1 MKYLIDTNIMI
12 YYFNGSLSVSA
23 KEIVT
28 AMLNDDFNIS
38 VISKMEFLG
47 FSRFNTREKREAA
60 TFTSFANVLS
70 LNEAIVDRTIQ
81 LKQAVKIKLP
91 DAIIAATALCHNLNL
106 VTHNVKDFAGIS
118 LSIYDPFHCGVHE
131 IR

>member
-1 MKYLIDTNIMI
+1 MKYLIDTNILI

-23 KEIVT
+23 KEIIT
-28 AMLNDDFNIS
+28 AMFNDHFNIS

-47 FSRFNTREKREAA
+47 FSRFDAHEKREAA
-60 TFTSFANVLS
+60 KFVSYATVLPLS
-70 LNEAIVDRTIQ
+70 EAIVDRTIE
-81 LKQAVKIKLP
+81 LKQAGKIKLP

-118 LSIYDPFHCGVHE
+118 LSIYDPFHTT
-131 IR
+131 